1 MGVIACWL
9 DDRFIGIVVVV
20 AVVVVVVA
28 VTIYADSIESGCGCV

>member
-20 AVVVVVVA
+20 TAVVVVA
-28 VTIYADSIESGCGCV
+28 VTIYTDSIESGCGCV